1 MKEFL
6 DVLDAN
12 VAVLTAPGED
22 LEVIEHHIDGNLFRV
37 YGKAGPT
44 LREYLEQSHLHS
56 DEIFLV
62 YQQERY
68 TFAQTH
74 QLSAQ
79 LAQALVQDLGI
90 IKGDR
95 VAIAMRNNPQWCIAF
110 MAIVSIGAIAV
121 PMNAWW
127 TSEELQYGFADSGAC
142 IVISDPQ
149 RCSRIRS
156 FADALNI
163 TQLVVGDSN
172 DRITGEMDFDE
183 VLNSYQGA
191 AMPVVAIE
199 PEDGAIILYT
209 SGSTGMPKGVFSSH
223 RSVLSA
229 LYSWLTGA
237 FAALATVEQLAP
249 ELAPAALEQQA
260 AVLLTIPLFHVT
272 ASHSIFLLSIIVGR
286 KMVIM
291 YKWDVDAAMELIES
305 EKISSFSGV
314 PTMSAEL
321 EQAALTT
328 KHDLSTLREINAGGA
343 PRPPEQVR
351 KLATTFT
358 HAKAGLGYGLTET
371 NGIGAITS
379 GLFYQLKP
387 HSCGRALPAVTEIK
401 LIDDNGNT
409 VAEGEVGEVCIYTPG
424 NAKGYWNKPEA
435 TAEAF
440 VDGWF
445 RSGDIG
451 RMDEDGFLTIVD
463 RIKDIII
470 RGGENISCIEVE
482 SAIYEHPKVLEVAVF
497 GVPDERLGEAVAAV
511 VVPNAGE
518 QLSKQELRDFL
529 AENMAAFKIPSHYW
543 IEAEPLPR
551 IATGKIY
558 KKGLKTDYC
567 PKLTEL
573 A

>member
-6 DVLDAN
+6 DALDAN
-12 VAVLTAPGED
+12 VAELTGAGED
-22 LEVIEHHIDGNLFRV
+22 LEVIEQKIEGQPFRV
-37 YGKAGPT
+37 YRNAGPT
-44 LREYLEQSHLHS
+44 LREYLEPSHEHS
-56 DEIFLV
+56 DETFLV
-62 YQQERY
+62 YQNERY
-68 TFAQTH
+68 TFAQTY

-90 IKGDR
+90 QKGDR
-95 VAIAMRNNPQWCIAF
+95 VAIAMRNNPQWCFAF

-127 TSEELQYGFADSGAC
+127 TSEELQYGFSDSGATL
-142 IVISDPQ
+142 VISDPQ
-149 RCSRIRS
+149 RCDRIRS
-156 FADALNI
+156 FANKLNL
-163 TQLVVGDSN
+163 TQLVVGDLN
-172 DRITGEMDFDE
+172 DRITGELDFDD
-183 VLNSYQGA
+183 VLNKYQGA
-191 AMPVVAIE
+191 AMPMAIIE
-199 PEDGAIILYT
+199 PEDGATILYT

-223 RSVLSA
+223 RSILSA
-229 LYSWLTGA
+229 LYSWLTGS
-237 FAALATVEQLAP
+237 FAAVATVEQLAP
-249 ELAPAALEQQA
+249 HLAPPALDQQA
-260 AVLLTIPLFHVT
+260 AILLTIPLFHVT

-291 YKWDVDAAMELIES
+291 YKWDVDAAMELIER

-328 KHDLSTLREINAGGA
+328 KRDLSTLREIGAGGA

-358 HAKAGLGYGLTET
+358 NAKAGLGYGLTET

-379 GLFYQLKP
+379 GMFYQLKP
-387 HSCGRALPAVTEIK
+387 HSCGRVLPAVTEIK
-401 LIDDNGNT
+401 LIDENGKT
-409 VAEGEVGEVCIYTPG
+409 LGVDEAGEVCIYTPG
-424 NAKGYWNKPEA
+424 NAKGYWNKKEA
-435 TAEAF
+435 TAEVF

-445 RSGDIG
+445 RTGDVG
-451 RMDEDGFLTIVD
+451 KFDEEGFLTIVD

-497 GVPDERLGEAVAAV
+497 GLPDERLGESVAAV

-518 QLSKQELRDFL
+518 KLTKEELRDFL
-529 AENMAAFKIPSHYW
+529 AEGMAAFKIPAHCW
-543 IEAEPLPR
+543 IVQEQLPR

-558 KKGLKTDYC
+558 KKGLKADYAA
-567 PKLTEL
+567 KL
-573 A
+573 